1 MLLMAD
7 DNSCRKPKPAIKST
21 ADGIAAKGKSMAAI
35 IKIHKYNKLN
45 RWKSNNTINLIVV
58 YMD

>member
-1 MLLMAD
+1 MAD

-45 RWKSNNTINLIVV
+45 QWKSNNTINLIVV